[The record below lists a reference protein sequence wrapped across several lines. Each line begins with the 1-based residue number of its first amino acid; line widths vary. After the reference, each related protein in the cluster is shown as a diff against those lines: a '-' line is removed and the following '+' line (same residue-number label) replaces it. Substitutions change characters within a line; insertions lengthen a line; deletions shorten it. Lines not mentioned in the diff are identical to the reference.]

1 MKAHLRH
8 NEGTTMRIRIV
19 IALLLAMLVGRA
31 NAQYGIAGG
40 GVTSGAIS
48 SPVSGKFGLR
58 VSIGQPML
66 GDAGPAPRLAGGL
79 QSIGDYYQQSYENTA
94 ITAPDLIKQVGDTFN
109 FDFGYGAPCAFF
121 QDGIERDW
129 ELKVTFNSTV
139 LEALSYESIED
150 DGEFSTITVKGRASL
165 QSGMLIS
172 IKFLALLGNDSMT
185 VVRVASFKWNDVP
198 RQVTRPTLGS
208 VTIKGLCT
216 TYGKTRLVRAT
227 GRTSILVAPNPVTG
241 SSVGLRVYAEEQTTG
256 TVIITDM
263 HGNVVVNKQGVDAN
277 NFWPLVNVDLPV
289 MPAGTYT
296 VTYIASDNIART
308 TLLKL
313 P

>member
-1 MKAHLRH
+1 
-8 NEGTTMRIRIV
+8 MRFILP
-19 IALLLAMLVGRA
+19 LLSLLCFAGA
-31 NAQYGIAGG
+31 KAQYGVAGG
-40 GVTSGAIS
+40 GVTSGAIA
-48 SPVSGKFGLR
+48 SPVAGKFGLR
-58 VSIGQPML
+58 ASVGQPLL

-94 ITAPDLIKQVGDTFN
+94 IVAPDLIQQVGDTFN
-109 FDFGYGAPCAFF
+109 FEFGYGAPCAFF
-121 QDGIERDW
+121 QDGVAREW

-139 LEALSYESIED
+139 LEALAYDAIED
-150 DGEFSTITVKGRASL
+150 DGEVTTITVKGKASQ

-172 IKFLALLGNDSMT
+172 LKFLALLGNDSMT

-241 SSVGLRVYAEEQTTG
+241 SSVGMRVYSEEQTSG
-256 TVIITDM
+256 TIIITDM
-263 HGNVVVNKQGVDAN
+263 HGNVVVNKHGVDASTL
-277 NFWPLVNVDLPV
+277 WPLANIELPV

-296 VTYIASDNIART
+296 VSYITSDNIART